1 MMAGPV
7 DTGRRMTDI
16 RALVLNCTLKPAPTE
31 SSADLIGTQVV
42 DYKDHEESP
51 GKTVQTN
58 ASVADNAAHLAR
70 LLKENP
76 YPPS

>member
-16 RALVLNCTLKPAPTE
+16 R
-31 SSADLIGTQVV
+31 
-42 DYKDHEESP
+42 EESP